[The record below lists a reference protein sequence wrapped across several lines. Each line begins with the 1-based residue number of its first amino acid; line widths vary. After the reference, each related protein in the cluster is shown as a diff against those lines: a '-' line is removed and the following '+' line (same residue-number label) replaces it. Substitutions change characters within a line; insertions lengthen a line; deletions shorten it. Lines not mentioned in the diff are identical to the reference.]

1 MAANLTKAIATVELQ
16 DKAKGSKKVKEEAKD
31 GEGYQG
37 TVIMLEATRS
47 NKEQTLEER
56 QNQLQDYKDKLIE
69 ARNAERKEDLMRAT
83 FMKMD
88 SEHIKANE
96 SISKEQNKQQK
107 ELEDK
112 KLAR

>member
-1 MAANLTKAIATVELQ
+1 MASNLTKAIAKVELQ
-16 DKAKGSKKVKEEAKD
+16 DKAGKGQAKKTESKEESKE

-47 NKEQTLEER
+47 NKEQTLEDR

-69 ARNAERKEDLMRAT
+69 ARNAERKEDLMRST

-88 SEHIKANE
+88 SEHIEVNK
-96 SISKEQNKQQK
+96 SINQE
-107 ELEDK
+107 
-112 KLAR
+112 

>member
-16 DKAKGSKKVKEEAKD
+16 DKAKGGKKTKEEKKE

-88 SEHIKANE
+88 NEHLEANK
-96 SISKEQNKQQK
+96 SITKE
-107 ELEDK
+107 
-112 KLAR
+112 

>member
-16 DKAKGSKKVKEEAKD
+16 DKAKGAGKKVKEEKKE

-47 NKEQTLEER
+47 NKEQSLEDR

-88 SEHIKANE
+88 TEHIEANK
-96 SISKEQNKQQK
+96 SISKEQN
-107 ELEDK
+107 
-112 KLAR
+112 